1 MELIAIAQVV
11 RRRWWLIAL
20 PTLIAL
26 LFTLPSLK
34 AILSPPAS
42 YTVTMRYS
50 ASAKPDG
57 SGSFQ
62 DQAYTPWLQ
71 SEYVVTNL
79 ASWVQTDSFDSLVA
93 AAANS
98 TLAGGDQSI
107 TAAQLR
113 GAIGAESIHSVLQLH
128 LNWPDADQLKTLT
141 EACSRVLAQNSSDY
155 WPQTAALKL
164 TVLPLDQVSVVS
176 AVPPL
181 TARLSPL
188 ARIGIGFGLG
198 LVLAFFAEYLDR
210 RVHSRAEVEALGL
223 PVIAEI
229 PAR

>member
-1 MELIAIAQVV
+1 MSIGRVII
-11 RRRWWLIAL
+11 RRWWLIAL

-26 LFTLPSLK
+26 VFTIPSLK
-34 AILSPPAS
+34 AIISPPIS

-50 ASAKPDG
+50 ASAKPNG
-57 SGSFQ
+57 TGSFQ

-79 ASWVQTDSFDSLVA
+79 ASWVQTDSFDGLVSVVVNA
-93 AAANS
+93 QLTAQ
-98 TLAGGDQSI
+98 DQPI
-107 TAAQLR
+107 NAVQLR
-113 GAIGAESIHSVLQLH
+113 GTITAESARSILQLH
-128 LNWPDADQLKTLT
+128 VNWPNADQLKLLAA
-141 EACSRVLAQNSSDY
+141 ACSQVLAQNTSDY

-164 TVLPLDQVSVVS
+164 DVLALDQVNVVS

-198 LVLAFFAEYLDR
+198 IVLAFFAEYLDR
-210 RVHSRAEVEALGL
+210 SLRTRAEVEGLGL
-223 PVIAEI
+223 AVIAEI
-229 PAR
+229 PRG